1 MTLALNVAGFW
12 LVWRDASRG
21 NAIAN
26 LKDKFIPLGTCYFA
40 SAKDSE
46 RAAFYQGLL
55 SSSLLEFFHKG
66 VAPAM
71 PAGTVTPPRFR
82 YKATYVE
89 TWPLV
94 TYDTCDKIARS
105 NLVSLVERARDLA
118 SVLYRAAKELSD
130 LTSRPVG
137 RALGAIDRTAE
148 IIFIDVGFGRV
159 TCPKPLSDREAGLVR
174 TFVQDEFAK
183 LERSRIELEQTKR
196 AIDQTVLQIYKEES
210 HQSLIERFLDRIGR

>member
-1 MTLALNVAGFW
+1 M
-12 LVWRDASRG
+12 
-21 NAIAN
+21 
-26 LKDKFIPLGTCYFA
+26 
-40 SAKDSE
+40 
-46 RAAFYQGLL
+46 
-55 SSSLLEFFHKG
+55 
-66 VAPAM
+66 
-71 PAGTVTPPRFR
+71 
-82 YKATYVE
+82 
-89 TWPLV
+89 
-94 TYDTCDKIARS
+94 
-105 NLVSLVERARDLA
+105 SLVERARDLA

-130 LTSRPVG
+130 LTSRPVESVRKG
-137 RALGAIDRTAE
+137 LGMAIDFSGTE